1 MEVIYQFAI
10 SISNE
15 MSSNNHIQHNEH
27 RGFVYKYIQIQ
38 TRGDLNLGGIPG
50 NYWWGVCRPV
60 LQVNTLFQTKKCKYS
75 YPFSYLTSKK
85 LCHHY
90 FD

>member
-1 MEVIYQFAI
+1 MGSALQLSMEVIYQFAI

-27 RGFVYKYIQIQ
+27 RGFVYKYLQIQ

-50 NYWWGVCRPV
+50 NYWWGVCRRFSKSTPYFRPKN
-60 LQVNTLFQTKKCKYS
+60 VNIHTRFRT
-75 YPFSYLTSKK
+75 
-85 LCHHY
+85 
-90 FD
+90 